1 MFPIFHRA
9 SWICECIVL
18 TQLENFLFFFKMF
31 LHSLI
36 PSRTLTTH
44 TSDYLK
50 VSFSSLKRCR
60 SISSPSPPPPPSLC
74 HHPSPPPPPPSLHHH
89 HHLLHHHHQHHYIIT
104 ITTSIITSSPS
115 PPASLRHHH
124 DHQHHYVITITTS
137 IITSSPSPPASLRHH
152 PITTPLH
159 LLLRVFYCYVKFSNL
174 FFFQWLYLL
183 LM

>member
-18 TQLENFLFFFKMF
+18 TQLEKFLFFFQMF

-89 HHLLHHHHQHHYIIT
+89 HHLLHHHHQHHY
-104 ITTSIITSSPS
+104 
-115 PPASLRHHH
+115 
-124 DHQHHYVITITTS
+124 VITITTS
-137 IITSSPSPPASLRHH
+137 IIMSSPSPPASLRHH
-152 PITTPLH
+152 PITIPLH

>member
-18 TQLENFLFFFKMF
+18 TQLEKFLFFFQMF

-89 HHLLHHHHQHHYIIT
+89 HHLLHHHHQHHY
-104 ITTSIITSSPS
+104 
-115 PPASLRHHH
+115 
-124 DHQHHYVITITTS
+124 VITITTS
-137 IITSSPSPPASLRHH
+137 IITSSPSPPASLCHH
-152 PITTPLH
+152 HHHQHHYVITPSPSLSTYFCVFSIAMSSSPIS
-159 LLLRVFYCYVKFSNL
+159 FFSNG
-174 FFFQWLYLL
+174 YICY
-183 LM
+183 